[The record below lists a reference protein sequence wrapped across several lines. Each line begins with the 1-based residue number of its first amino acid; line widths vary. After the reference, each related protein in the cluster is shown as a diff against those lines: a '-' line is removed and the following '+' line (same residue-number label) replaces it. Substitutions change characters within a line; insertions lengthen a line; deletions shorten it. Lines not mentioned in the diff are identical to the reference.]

1 MKHLRRVA
9 SARVGWGLV
18 VLSTLGIA
26 GLLLVP
32 FAPLPTEGKLVLT
45 SVLVVVGEVCFWV
58 GGAIL
63 GKEAVSRFWRGLN
76 PLEWFRK
83 RE

>member
-1 MKHLRRVA
+1 VRYLRSAASVRVA
-9 SARVGWGLV
+9 WGLV
-18 VLSTLGIA
+18 VLSVLLYA

-45 SVLVVVGEVCFWV
+45 SALVVSGEVCSWV

-63 GKEAVSRFWRGLN
+63 GKEVVSRFRKGLN
-76 PLEWFRK
+76 PLEWFWK